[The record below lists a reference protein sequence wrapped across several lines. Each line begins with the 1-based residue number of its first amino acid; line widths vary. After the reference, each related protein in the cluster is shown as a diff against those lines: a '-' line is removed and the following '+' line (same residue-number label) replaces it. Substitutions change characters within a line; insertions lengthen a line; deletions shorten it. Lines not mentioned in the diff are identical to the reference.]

1 MSHDRITANLPS
13 RNFDRTEAFYHGI
26 GFETW
31 FKDTGWVILR
41 SGRLEIEFFLLEQNP
56 RENSSSACVRVDD
69 LDSLFARVKRAD
81 LSNDPTHIPRL
92 TAPTVQNGLRMFA
105 LVDLDGNLLRCIE
118 NPPSVDD

>member
-13 RNFDRTEAFYHGI
+13 SNFDLTEAFYHRF

-31 FKDTGWVILR
+31 FKSPGWMILR
-41 SGRLEIEFFLLEQNP
+41 SGRLELEFYPSEQNP
-56 RENSSSACVRVDD
+56 RENWSSACIRVDD
-69 LDSLFARVKRAD
+69 LDSLLARMEKAN

-92 TAPTVQNGLRMFA
+92 TVPTVENGLRIFA

-118 NPPSVDD
+118 NPPSADD